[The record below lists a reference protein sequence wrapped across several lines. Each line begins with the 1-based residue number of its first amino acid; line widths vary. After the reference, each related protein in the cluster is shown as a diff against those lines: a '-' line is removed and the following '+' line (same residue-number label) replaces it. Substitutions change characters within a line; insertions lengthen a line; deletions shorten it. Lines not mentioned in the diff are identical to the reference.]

1 MAVVVV
7 FIQRVCLALLLLT
20 TAACGEDIADA
31 QSLLTYDVTVI
42 NDVTLT
48 SGEREV
54 ISKIFVPDGEGPFPV
69 IVFSH
74 GTFSSKDMY
83 DPVLSHWARA
93 GNIVVAPNH
102 VDANYGRIPDG
113 EEDMHNI
120 VLTRS
125 ADLSLIVDS
134 FDTLGAAYPAL
145 SGKLDARR
153 LATAGHSVGT
163 LSAMLAT
170 GLRERHPETGAI
182 SFHDDGRF
190 SAIIMLSDPGKMA
203 LQPEH
208 VWKGM
213 TVPTFMVTG
222 PDDIGLMG
230 DGQIETRYE
239 MEVLTGE
246 GAPQDS
252 KFLLTID
259 GLDHYF
265 GGAIHRDV
273 EETPDLEALDI
284 FKDESVLFL
293 AAVFHDNQAAKN
305 ALFEQVGVGL
315 GSPRADLT
323 IE

>member
-1 MAVVVV
+1 MTLVVVY
-7 FIQRVCLALLLLT
+7 IQRVVLGLGLLT
-20 TAACGEDIADA
+20 MAACGEETVDA
-31 QSLLTYDVTVI
+31 RSLLKYDVMILDEVSLST
-42 NDVTLT
+42 
-48 SGEREV
+48 GERDV
-54 ISKIFVPDGEGPFPV
+54 VAKIFVPDGDGPFPV
-69 IVFSH
+69 VAFSH

-125 ADLSLIVDS
+125 ADLSLVADS
-134 FDTLGAAYPAL
+134 IDVLEKDYPVLA
-145 SGKLDARR
+145 GKMDGSRM
-153 LATAGHSVGT
+153 ATAGHSLGT

-182 SFHDDGRF
+182 SFHEDDRF

-203 LQPEH
+203 LQPAH

-213 TVPTFMVTG
+213 TVPTFMVTS

-246 GAPQDS
+246 GAPEDS
-252 KFLLTID
+252 KYLLTID

-273 EETPDLEALDI
+273 DKAPDLEALDI

-293 AAVFHDNQAAKN
+293 AAIFHENTGAEK
-305 ALFEQVGVGL
+305 ALFAQVEGGFD
-315 GSPRADLT
+315 SPRADLA
-323 IE
+323 ID

>member
-1 MAVVVV
+1 MIVVAV
-7 FIQRVCLALLLLT
+7 FIRRIVLGLLLLAV
-20 TAACGEDIADA
+20 AACGEEAVDA
-31 QSLLTYDVTVI
+31 QSLLKYNVSILD
-42 NDVTLT
+42 DVTLST
-48 SGEREV
+48 GERDV
-54 ISKIFVPDGEGPFPV
+54 VAKIFVPEGEGPFPV
-69 IVFSH
+69 VVFSH

-102 VDANYGRIPDG
+102 VDANRGRIPNG

-125 ADLSLIVDS
+125 ADLSLIADSVDA
-134 FDTLGAAYPAL
+134 LQKEYPVL
-145 SGKLDARR
+145 TGKMDASR
-153 LATAGHSVGT
+153 LATAGHSLGT

-182 SFHDDGRF
+182 SFHEDDRF

-213 TVPTFMVTG
+213 TVPTFMVTS

-246 GAPQDS
+246 GAPKDS
-252 KFLLTID
+252 KYLLTID

-273 EETPDLEALDI
+273 NKTPDLEALEI
-284 FKDESVLFL
+284 LKDESALFL
-293 AAVFHDNQAAKN
+293 AAVFHGNQGAQKV
-305 ALFEQVGVGL
+305 LFDQVDGGFD
-315 GSPRADLT
+315 SPRADLA

>member
-1 MAVVVV
+1 MTLVVV
-7 FIQRVCLALLLLT
+7 FIQRVVLSVLLLT
-20 TAACGEDIADA
+20 MAACSEEAVDA
-31 QSLLTYDVTVI
+31 ESLLKYNVIVLDDVSLST
-42 NDVTLT
+42 
-48 SGEREV
+48 GERDV
-54 ISKIFVPDGEGPFPV
+54 FSKIFVPEGEGPFPV
-69 IVFSH
+69 IAFSH

-102 VDANYGRIPDG
+102 VDANRGRIPNG

-125 ADLSLIVDS
+125 ADLSLVADSVDS
-134 FDTLGAAYPAL
+134 LQKEYPVLA
-145 SGKLDARR
+145 GKMDSSR
-153 LATAGHSVGT
+153 LATAGHSLGT

-170 GLRERHPETGAI
+170 GLRERHPETGVI
-182 SFHDDGRF
+182 SFHDDDRF

-203 LQPEH
+203 LQPAH

-213 TVPTFMVTG
+213 TVPTFMVTS

-239 MEVLTGE
+239 MEVLTGQ
-246 GAPQDS
+246 GAPKDS
-252 KFLLTID
+252 KYLLTID

-273 EETPDLEALDI
+273 DKTPDLEALDI
-284 FKDESVLFL
+284 FKEESVLFL
-293 AAVFHDNQAAKN
+293 AAIFHDDQVAQKALAA
-305 ALFEQVGVGL
+305 QVNDGFD
-315 GSPRADLT
+315 SPRADLV

>member
-1 MAVVVV
+1 MADVSVLLRRT
-7 FIQRVCLALLLLT
+7 FLALLLT
-20 TAACGEDIADA
+20 TMAACSEEAVDA
-31 QSLLTYDVTVI
+31 GSLLKYEVTILDDVNLST
-42 NDVTLT
+42 
-48 SGEREV
+48 GERDV
-54 ISKIFVPDGEGPFPV
+54 VNKIFVPNGEGPFPV
-69 IVFSH
+69 VVFSH

-125 ADLSLIVDS
+125 ADLSLVADSVDRLQK
-134 FDTLGAAYPAL
+134 DYPVLAD
-145 SGKLDARR
+145 KMDASRM
-153 LATAGHSVGT
+153 ATAGHSVGT

-182 SFHDDGRF
+182 SFHEDDRF

-203 LQPEH
+203 LQPDH

-239 MEVLTGE
+239 MEVLTGA
-246 GAPQDS
+246 GAPKDS

-273 EETPDLEALDI
+273 DKTPDLEALEI

-293 AAVFHDNQAAKN
+293 AAVFHNHQGAQK
-305 ALFEQVGVGL
+305 ALFAQVDGGL
-315 GSPRADLT
+315 GSPRADLA